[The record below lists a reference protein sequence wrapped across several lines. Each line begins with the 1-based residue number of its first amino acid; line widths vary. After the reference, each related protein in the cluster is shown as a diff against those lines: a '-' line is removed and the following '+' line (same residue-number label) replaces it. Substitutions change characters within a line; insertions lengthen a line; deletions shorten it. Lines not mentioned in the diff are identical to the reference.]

1 MICISVYQIAI
12 FALLIVF
19 SHSDLCG
26 KVTSLGTNDPSKPED
41 CNLVKQTGPEIE
53 KCCYQT
59 ADNYG
64 KVINTYNDKG
74 DCVPLNKKQLDNLKT
89 YIKYQEIQNGYE
101 KMKIDCNSSY
111 IKLSLISL
119 LLFFI

>member
-1 MICISVYQIAI
+1 MKLYQIAI

-19 SHSDLCG
+19 SHSDTCLADPALG
-26 KVTSLGTNDPSKPED
+26 SSLPSKPGD
-41 CNLVKQTGPEIE
+41 CKLTKVSGDEIE
-53 KCCYQT
+53 KCCYET
-59 ADNYG
+59 ADNYD
-64 KVINTYNDKG
+64 KVNSNNPLKG
-74 DCVPLNKKQLDNLKT
+74 NCVGLNKKQLDNLKT
-89 YIKYQEIQNGYE
+89 YIKYQEIQLGYD

>member
-1 MICISVYQIAI
+1 MKLYQIAI

-19 SHSDLCG
+19 SHSDSCNPDY
-26 KVTSLGTNDPSKPED
+26 TALGSNSPSKPGD
-41 CNLVKQTGPEIE
+41 CKLTKSTGNEVE
-53 KCCYQT
+53 KCCYET
-59 ADNYG
+59 ADNYD
-64 KVINTYNDKG
+64 KVSYPAKG
-74 DCVPLNKKQLDNLKT
+74 GCVGLNQKQLDNLKT
-89 YIKYQEIQNGYE
+89 YIKYQEIISGYD